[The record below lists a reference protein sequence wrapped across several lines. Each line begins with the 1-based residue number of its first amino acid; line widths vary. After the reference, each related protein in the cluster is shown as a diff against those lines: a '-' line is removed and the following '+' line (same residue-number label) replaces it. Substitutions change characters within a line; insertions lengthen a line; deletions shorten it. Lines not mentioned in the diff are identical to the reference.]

1 MCSKIGEF
9 ERYRAISRELL
20 KSKIM
25 KIGLTYNQQ
34 VRDAGVVY
42 KSITLHVA
50 YKSITM
56 MMGLY
61 DLHLKSASWT

>member
-1 MCSKIGEF
+1 
-9 ERYRAISRELL
+9 
-20 KSKIM
+20 M